1 MGNSQ
6 VYKPA
11 VYSDKI
17 EAFEARGHR
26 RPHYTQQGPQP
37 YYPDP
42 IRNNRK
48 GVALGHHH
56 HHAAA
61 PAGYGVPE
69 YGPVYAAPVY
79 GYAPPAYGYPFAV

>member
-26 RPHYTQQGPQP
+26 RPHYTQQVFFGVSDGCFLCVHVLASVLLGP
-37 YYPDP
+37 
-42 IRNNRK
+42 
-48 GVALGHHH
+48 
-56 HHAAA
+56 
-61 PAGYGVPE
+61 
-69 YGPVYAAPVY
+69 PVGEVSILPR
-79 GYAPPAYGYPFAV
+79 GLTPPLQWPRTVDG